1 VTFLGT
7 ITSPDNAHVK
17 HVRSLHKKRARY
29 RDKRYL
35 LEGLRLV
42 GHALDAGYRPALAFY
57 TEEFASGPGQD
68 LVRALHEADI
78 PAWITTPAVMERL
91 ADTVTP
97 QGIVAVLP
105 IPDPPPL
112 PPDASLLLVLD
123 EIRDPGNLG
132 TILRTAQAAR
142 VDAVLLTPG
151 CVDPYAPK
159 VVRAGMGA
167 QISLALHPDTPWEA
181 VLRLTAGT
189 RRVLAEPTAPLTLW
203 EWDWTEPTTLI
214 VGGEAHGAGPEARA
228 AAEARLRLPMAE
240 EVESLNAA
248 IATAVFLFEARR
260 QRHNARSTSAPRY
273 RSNDSSRTA
282 SSP

>member
-1 VTFLGT
+1 MTFRGT
-7 ITSPDNAHVK
+7 ITNPDNAHVK
-17 HVRSLHKKRARY
+17 YVRSLHKKRARY

-42 GHALDAGYRPALAFY
+42 GHALDAGHRPALAFY
-57 TEEFASGPGQD
+57 SEAFAAGPGED
-68 LVRALHEADI
+68 LVGALHDAE
-78 PAWITTPAVMERL
+78 TPTWLVSAAVMERL

-112 PPDASLLLVLD
+112 PANAGLLLVLD

-132 TILRTAQAAR
+132 TILRTAQATL

-151 CVDPYAPK
+151 CTDPYAPK

-167 QISLALHPDTPWEA
+167 HLSLPLHPDVPWES
-181 VLRLTAGT
+181 VLRLTSNT
-189 RRVLAEPTAPLTLW
+189 RRVLAEAAAPSTLW
-203 EWDWTEPTTLI
+203 AWDWTAPTTLVI
-214 VGGEAHGAGPEARA
+214 GGEAHGAGPEARA

-240 EVESLNAA
+240 GAESLNAA
-248 IATAVFLFEARR
+248 VAAAVFLFEARR
-260 QRHNARSTSAPRY
+260 QRDAAHQ
-273 RSNDSSRTA
+273 
-282 SSP
+282 

>member
-1 VTFLGT
+1 MTFLGT

-17 HVRSLHKKRARY
+17 YARSLHKKRARY

-42 GHALDAGYRPALAFY
+42 GHALDAGHRPALAFY
-57 TEEFASGPGQD
+57 TSEFAAGPGGA
-68 LVRALHEADI
+68 LVRALHEAD
-78 PAWITTPAVMERL
+78 TPTWLVASAVLERI

-105 IPDPPPL
+105 LPEPPPL
-112 PPDASLLLVLD
+112 PADASLLLVLD

-132 TILRTAQAAR
+132 TILRTAQATR

-167 QISLALHPDTPWEA
+167 HLSLALHPDTPWDA
-181 VLRLTAGT
+181 ILRLTAGT
-189 RRVLAEPTAPLTLW
+189 RRVLAEAAAPRTLW
-203 EWDWTEPTTLI
+203 EWDWTAPTALI
-214 VGGEAHGAGPEARA
+214 IGGEAHGAGPEARA
-228 AAEARLRLPMAE
+228 TAEAGLCLPMAE
-240 EVESLNAA
+240 GTESLNAA
-248 IATAVFLFEARR
+248 IATAVFLFEAMR
-260 QRHNARSTSAPRY
+260 QRGDMREH
-273 RSNDSSRTA
+273 
-282 SSP
+282 

>member
-1 VTFLGT
+1 MTFLGT

-17 HVRSLHKKRARY
+17 YARSLHQKRARY

-42 GHALDAGYRPALAFY
+42 GHALDAGHRPALAFY
-57 TEEFASGPGQD
+57 TAEFATGPGEE
-68 LVRALHEADI
+68 LIRALQEAETSTWL
-78 PAWITTPAVMERL
+78 ATPAVMERI

-112 PPDASLLLVLD
+112 PAHAGLLLVLD
-123 EIRDPGNLG
+123 AIRDPGNLG
-132 TILRTAQAAR
+132 TILRTAQATR
-142 VDAVLLTPG
+142 VDAVLLAPG

-167 QISLALHPDTPWEA
+167 HLSLALHPDTPWDE
-181 VLRLTAGT
+181 VLRLTEGT
-189 RRVLAEPTAPLTLW
+189 RRVLAEAAAPLTLW

-214 VGGEAHGAGPEARA
+214 VGGEAHGAGREAHA
-228 AAEARLRLPMAE
+228 AVETRLRLPMAE
-240 EVESLNAA
+240 GTESLNAA

-260 QRHNARSTSAPRY
+260 QRDGAPSPSRS
-273 RSNDSSRTA
+273 
-282 SSP
+282 